1 VVADRSCYYL
11 AVRSENDPDGQRPP
25 SFIEA
30 ARRAQ
35 IVQCAIDTIAELG
48 YGRASLAR
56 IAGRA
61 GVSKGVISYHFAGKD
76 DLIEQVVASVLE
88 AARAEMIPAIEAEP
102 TARGKLRAYIE
113 SNLGFMRTH
122 ERAVRALVEIA
133 SGSAPEGVPTLDLIG
148 REDAVAALQRI
159 LRLGQQSGEF
169 EDFST
174 RVMAVSI
181 RSAIDAVPA
190 QLMADP
196 DLNVEG
202 YARELADLFDRA
214 SAGRA

>member
-1 VVADRSCYYL
+1 MVADRSCYYL

>member
-1 VVADRSCYYL
+1 M
-11 AVRSENDPDGQRPP
+11 
-25 SFIEA
+25 
-30 ARRAQ
+30 
-35 IVQCAIDTIAELG
+35 QCAIDTIAELG

-76 DLIEQVVASVLE
+76 DLIEQVAASVLE
-88 AARAEMIPAIEAEP
+88 AARAEMIPTIEAEP

-148 REDAVAALQRI
+148 REDAVTALQRI

>member
-1 VVADRSCYYL
+1 MVADRSCYYL

-76 DLIEQVVASVLE
+76 DLIEQVAASVLE

-133 SGSAPEGVPTLDLIG
+133 SGSGPEGVPTLDLIG